1 MGPPVTLPSSLVGIR
16 EAIKGNSDSE
26 EMQRTATAGFYAGF
40 VGQGLE
46 YTQIISKADYQ
57 LSLLIVTQKGLN
69 AAANPLTY
77 VEYFRNFSPQEK
89 LEAAKRTAKGAWNG
103 DYDSA
108 LGRKTGAAILDYLLV
123 AIGGA
128 LMKGESAACEVAE
141 SGRISNLDDGLNFS
155 NRALEHMGE
164 SGRQVPI
171 QTLQDAI
178 RYGDAMPDPRG
189 SNTTMY
195 YTTMYKNGKMYN
207 LEVLYDEISNTV
219 YHFEYARKAM
229 GNLPAIP
236 K

>member
-46 YTQIISKADYQ
+46 YVQIISKADYQ

-103 DYDSA
+103 EYDSA
-108 LGRKTGAAILDYLLV
+108 LGRKTGAATLDYLLV

-141 SGRISNLDDGLNFS
+141 SGSSSIVEIVDEEKGTFIIKDWSDYPDDYVPVPDQNKVWTFLEGEIG
-155 NRALEHMGE
+155 RAH
-164 SGRQVPI
+164 V
-171 QTLQDAI
+171 
-178 RYGDAMPDPRG
+178 
-189 SNTTMY
+189 
-195 YTTMYKNGKMYN
+195 
-207 LEVLYDEISNTV
+207 
-219 YHFEYARKAM
+219 
-229 GNLPAIP
+229 
-236 K
+236 